1 MTSLDVA
8 GRPPRLH
15 AHVLPYMAL
24 AMMAGTTAGM
34 LRALSPIL
42 AIHLGVSN
50 AQIGIVSGV
59 EMLGMAVMTLPAGV
73 LVSRYGPRLIYVLA
87 SFTITAVYCFV
98 PWSRS
103 WIVLAI
109 GLAIGGSC
117 MPYRI
122 VALNSSFLERL
133 KELGQAKAGWY
144 SSASTTGM
152 LLVGPAL
159 ATFLLTHS
167 GIAAGY
173 LGVSFLFACMGVG
186 GTFILAKHSTRGSL
200 PISFTSSLAQSLRL
214 LRDPVVSAICTIEA
228 STSIVFS
235 FFSSFIVVTAI
246 KLVGLSEPAAI
257 SIRLFEGLIAV
268 VTMFIG
274 GALVRDRP
282 LIWFY
287 RSSLLLIVSGFC
299 MLSIARNYVSL
310 VSATL
315 LLGMGMGITSLI
327 QIIRVGATELPKSRV
342 SSLQLFSWMGG
353 GFAGALLAGLLSKYL
368 GLQGMFLCGA
378 FLYVLLASRWCFAAP
393 RTA

>member
-8 GRPPRLH
+8 SGPPRLH

-42 AIHLGVSN
+42 AIHLGASN
-50 AQIGIVSGV
+50 AQIGIVSGL

-73 LVSRYGPRLIYVLA
+73 LVSRYGPRLIYVVA
-87 SFTITAVYCFV
+87 SFTITIVYCFV
-98 PWSRS
+98 PWSHS
-103 WIVLAI
+103 WIVLAM
-109 GLAIGGSC
+109 GLGIGGCC

-122 VALNSSFLERL
+122 VSVNSSFLERL

-159 ATFLLTHS
+159 ATFFLTHS
-167 GIAAGY
+167 GVVAGY
-173 LGVSFLFACMGVG
+173 LAVSFLFACMGVG
-186 GTFILAKHSTRGSL
+186 GTIVLAKRPIRGSL
-200 PISFTSSLAQSLRL
+200 AISFAGSMAESLRL
-214 LRDPVVSAICTIEA
+214 LRDPVVSAICIIEA
-228 STSIVFS
+228 STSIVFA

-246 KLVGLSEPAAI
+246 KLIGLSEPAAI

-268 VTMFIG
+268 VTMFLG
-274 GALVRDRP
+274 GILVRDRP

-287 RSSLLLIVSGFC
+287 RSSLLLIAGGFC
-299 MLSIARNYVSL
+299 LLSIAHDYVSL
-310 VSATL
+310 VAATL

-327 QIIRVGATELPKSRV
+327 QIIRAGATELSKSRI

-353 GFAGALLAGLLSKYL
+353 GFVGALLAGSLSKYF

-378 FLYVLLASRWCFAAP
+378 VLYVVLAWRWCFSGRRSA
-393 RTA
+393 